1 MTSAAR
7 QLVLPPADRAE
18 LLEDAADVIALLLTE
33 LLTFKAQSS
42 PHKAL
47 RSIYSRRGVCE
58 TSRHGCAEPC
68 RAWHEALETA
78 AGWLAAYEREVER

>member
-1 MTSAAR
+1 MTSPAR
-7 QLVLPPADRAE
+7 QVVLPPVDRAE

-47 RSIYSRRGVCE
+47 RSRYSRRGVCE
-58 TSRHGCAEPC
+58 TTVGCSEIC
-68 RAWHEALETA
+68 TRWHEALETA
-78 AGWLAAYEREVER
+78 AGWLAAYEREVG